1 METDQSQVA
10 DSSVSS
16 EKSPIIGGILSWFI
30 PGVGHYYLGMTD
42 RAIKVFVAVL
52 IYYVLSF
59 VLMIVAIGFLL
70 LFVAPLVHIA
80 AGADAYLQGNK

>member
-1 METDQSQVA
+1 MATDQSQL
-10 DSSVSS
+10 S
-16 EKSPIIGGILSWFI
+16 ESTESANKSPIIGGILSWFI
-30 PGVGHYYLGMTD
+30 PGLGHYYLGLTD

-59 VLMIVAIGFLL
+59 ALMIVAIGFLL